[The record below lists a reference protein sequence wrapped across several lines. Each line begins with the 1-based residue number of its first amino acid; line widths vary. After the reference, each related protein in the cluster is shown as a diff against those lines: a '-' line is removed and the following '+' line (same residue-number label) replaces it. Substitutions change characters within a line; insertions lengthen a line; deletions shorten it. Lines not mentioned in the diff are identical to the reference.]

1 MSLLT
6 EILSLFKYDPAADGA
21 QTFNIEKALNENWDR
36 IDAFAKIT
44 NQSLSEMEDLA
55 SSGVR
60 IVIGAEAPASGPA
73 LWFNTGAAA
82 AAAQEAAM
90 LSLNDDEDTGS
101 VIAEVE
107 GQQYAVEN
115 ATIDTEPT
123 TPGVYD
129 FTIL

>member
-1 MSLLT
+1 MLET
-6 EILSLFKYDPAADGA
+6 ENLKLKLPESNDYVNVETLNKNF
-21 QTFNIEKALNENWDR
+21 QALD
-36 IDAFAKIT
+36 DAVAGK
-44 NQSLSEMEDLA
+44 M
-55 SSGVR
+55 R
-60 IVIGAEAPASGPA
+60 IVIGAEAPTSGPA

-107 GQQYAVEN
+107 GEQYAVEN